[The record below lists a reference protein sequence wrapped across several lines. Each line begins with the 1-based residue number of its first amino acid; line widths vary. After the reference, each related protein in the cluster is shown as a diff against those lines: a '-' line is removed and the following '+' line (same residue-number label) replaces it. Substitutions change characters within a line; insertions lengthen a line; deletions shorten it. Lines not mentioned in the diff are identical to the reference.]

1 MGTRPNHTGMRVW
14 AEARREAWLE
24 MADNA
29 IPASLAYPVCILVAA
44 VSGGVWREH
53 RSLVQTLVLISLLLG
68 GARIAWTWR
77 VLASRQMSEHWPRG
91 FALLTLAQALCWS
104 AYSVAAVHFYGTDP
118 PSQLAVLMSAGLA
131 TGALISL
138 AGDTRLYLVYA
149 SIITLAPGLS
159 LLLEGKAVGATVQAL
174 AIYLIFLG
182 FTARN
187 LSRRQ
192 LGSIHFRLL
201 SQARSSALE
210 DASRAKSR
218 FLATMSHE
226 IRTPMN
232 AIFGMSTLLLD
243 TPLSEQQK
251 EWVSGLRE
259 SCESLLEIISD
270 VLDLS
275 KIESGS
281 FHIEAA
287 PFELQDCLKAVFL
300 LFQPLA
306 RQRDLELTCHFVG
319 LGQQFWMRGDRTR
332 LRQIVSNLL
341 SNAIKFTA
349 EGGIQL
355 TCQILEVADQTFLEV
370 RVSDTGIGVAADQ
383 LMAIFDPFVQAD
395 ASSTREY
402 RGTGL
407 GLAICKQLAEL
418 MGGSCWVNS
427 RGLTSP
433 NAPPDWE
440 APQLAKGSVFCLRLP
455 VIRTSAPAQSGEV
468 NTDESAMPVKE
479 TRVLIAEDNPVNQKV
494 AAALLKRMGY
504 DSHCVVNGLQAL
516 EYCREHPI
524 DLLFMDLQMPVMDG
538 LEATVRLRREDLE
551 IRPWIV
557 ALTANAFPED
567 RERCLASGMD
577 DYISKPI
584 QEKRLL
590 KALLRYARER

>member
-1 MGTRPNHTGMRVW
+1 MRVL
-14 AEARREAWLE
+14 AEARRETWLE
-24 MADNA
+24 MADTA
-29 IPASLAYPVCILVAA
+29 IPASLAYPVCILVASF
-44 VSGGVWREH
+44 SGPVFAEH
-53 RSLVQTLVLISLLLG
+53 GSLVIGLILVSFLLG
-68 GARIAWTWR
+68 LGRIAWTWR
-77 VLASRQMSEHWPRG
+77 VLSSRQMPNHWPRG
-91 FALLTLAQALCWS
+91 FALLTLSQALCWC
-104 AYSVAAVHFYGTDP
+104 AYSGMAVHYYGSQAP
-118 PSQLAVLMSAGLA
+118 AQLAALMSGGLA

-138 AGDTRLYLVYA
+138 AGDTRLYLAYA
-149 SIITLAPGLS
+149 GLIMISPCLVLLAEGGSFNGTGPA
-159 LLLEGKAVGATVQAL
+159 LL
-174 AIYLIFLG
+174 IYLLFLTL
-182 FTARN
+182 TARS

-192 LGSIHFRLL
+192 LGTIRFRLL
-201 SQARSSALE
+201 SQERSTALE

-275 KIESGS
+275 KIESGQ
-281 FHIEAA
+281 FQIEST
-287 PFELQDCLKAVFL
+287 PFELADCLKAVVS

-306 RQRDLELTCHFVG
+306 RQRELELTYEFHGVG
-319 LGQQFWMRGDRTR
+319 QSYWLRGDRTR
-332 LRQIVSNLL
+332 FRQIVSNLL
-341 SNAIKFTA
+341 SNAIKFTS
-349 EGGIQL
+349 EGAIQL
-355 TCQILEVADQTFLEV
+355 SCFILEESDKTLLEV
-370 RVSDTGIGVAADQ
+370 RVSDTGIGVPAHQ
-383 LMAIFDPFVQAD
+383 LTAIFEPFVQAD

-418 MGGSCWVNS
+418 MGGHCWVAS
-427 RGLTSP
+427 RGLVSA
-433 NAPPDWE
+433 NAPGDWE
-440 APQLAKGSVFCLRLP
+440 APIHPKGSIFCLRLP
-455 VIRTSAPAQSGEV
+455 VVRTSAPDRSGEV
-468 NTDESAMPVKE
+468 TTTEAVLPPKE

-494 AAALLKRMGY
+494 AAALLKRLGY
-504 DSHCVVNGLQAL
+504 TSHCVVNGLQAL
-516 EYCREHPI
+516 EYCRENPI

-538 LEATVRLRREDLE
+538 LEATMRLRREDLE

-584 QEKRLL
+584 QENRLL
-590 KALLRYARER
+590 KALARFARQGPKPV

>member
-1 MGTRPNHTGMRVW
+1 MRVW

-24 MADNA
+24 MADTA
-29 IPASLAYPVCILVAA
+29 IPASLAYPVFILVASLCGP
-44 VSGGVWREH
+44 VFGEH
-53 RSLVQTLVLISLLLG
+53 RTLVLALMLISLLVG
-68 GARIAWTWR
+68 MGRIAWTWR
-77 VLASRQMSEHWPRG
+77 VISSRQMPEDWPRG
-91 FALLTLAQALCWS
+91 FAALTLAQALCWS
-104 AYSVAAVHFYGTDP
+104 TYCAAVVHFYGSQGP
-118 PSQLAVLMSAGLA
+118 AQLAALMSGGLA

-138 AGDTRLYLVYA
+138 AGDTRLYFTYAGVIMVTPCVVLVA
-149 SIITLAPGLS
+149 EGEAFTGTGPA
-159 LLLEGKAVGATVQAL
+159 LL
-174 AIYLIFLG
+174 IYLLFLAL
-182 FTARN
+182 TARS

-192 LGSIHFRLL
+192 LGTIHYRLL
-201 SQARSSALE
+201 SQERSTALE

-275 KIESGS
+275 KIESGQ
-281 FHIEAA
+281 FQIESI
-287 PFELQDCLKAVFL
+287 PFDLVDCLKAVVS

-306 RQRDLELTCHFVG
+306 RQRELELAYEFQGVG
-319 LGQQFWMRGDRTR
+319 EHYWIRGDRT
-332 LRQIVSNLL
+332 
-341 SNAIKFTA
+341 
-349 EGGIQL
+349 IQL
-355 TCQILEVADQTFLEV
+355 SCQLLEESHQTSLEV
-370 RVSDTGIGVAADQ
+370 RVLDTGIGVNSHQ
-383 LMAIFDPFVQAD
+383 LTAIFDPFVQAD

-418 MGGSCWVNS
+418 MGGSCWVAS
-427 RGLTSP
+427 RGLVSAS
-433 NAPPDWE
+433 APADWV
-440 APQLAKGSVFCLRLP
+440 APIHPKGSIFCLRLP
-455 VIRTSAPAQSGEV
+455 VLRTSPPARSGEV
-468 NTDESAMPVKE
+468 NTSEAALPPKE

-504 DSHCVVNGLQAL
+504 LSHCVLNGLQAL
-516 EYCREHPI
+516 EYCRENPV

-538 LEATVRLRREDLE
+538 LEATVRLRREELPV
-551 IRPWIV
+551 RPWIV

-584 QEKRLL
+584 QENRLV
-590 KALLRYARER
+590 KALARFAREHQP

>member
-1 MGTRPNHTGMRVW
+1 MVGMRVW

-24 MADNA
+24 MADTA
-29 IPASLAYPVCILVAA
+29 VPASLAYPVCILVASL
-44 VSGGVWREH
+44 SGPVLVEH
-53 RSLVQTLVLISLLLG
+53 KAPVIGLILLSLLLG
-68 GARIAWTWR
+68 LSRIAWTWR
-77 VLASRQMSEHWPRG
+77 VLSSRQMPNHWPRG
-91 FALLTLAQALCWS
+91 FALLTLAQALSWC
-104 AYSVAAVHFYGTDP
+104 AYSGMAVHYYGNQGP
-118 PSQLAVLMSAGLA
+118 AQLAALMSGGLA

-138 AGDTRLYLVYA
+138 AGDTRLYLAYA
-149 SIITLAPGLS
+149 GLIMTTPCLVLLAEGRAFDGTGLA
-159 LLLEGKAVGATVQAL
+159 LL
-174 AIYLIFLG
+174 IYLGFLG
-182 FTARN
+182 LTARS

-192 LGSIHFRLL
+192 LGTIRFRLL
-201 SQARSSALE
+201 SQERSTALE

-275 KIESGS
+275 KIESGQ
-281 FHIEAA
+281 FQIESS
-287 PFELQDCLKAVFL
+287 PFDLDDCLKAVVS

-306 RQRDLELTCHFVG
+306 RQRELELTYQFHG
-319 LGQQFWMRGDRTR
+319 GGQSYWMRGDRTR
-332 LRQIVSNLL
+332 FRQVVSNLL
-341 SNAIKFTA
+341 SNAIKFTS
-349 EGGIQL
+349 EGAVQL
-355 TCQILEVADQTFLEV
+355 SCLILEENDKTMLEV
-370 RVSDTGIGVAADQ
+370 RVSDTGIGVQAHQ
-383 LMAIFDPFVQAD
+383 LTVIFDPFVQAD

-418 MGGSCWVNS
+418 MGGDCWVAS
-427 RGLTSP
+427 RGLLSA
-433 NAPPDWE
+433 NAPPEWV
-440 APQLAKGSVFCLRLP
+440 APIHPKGSIFCLRLP
-455 VIRTSAPAQSGEV
+455 VVRASAPDRSGEIS
-468 NTDESAMPVKE
+468 TTEAALPPKE

-494 AAALLKRMGY
+494 AAALLKRLGY
-504 DSHCVVNGLQAL
+504 TSHCVVNGLQAL
-516 EYCREHPI
+516 EYCRENPI

-538 LEATVRLRREDLE
+538 LEATLRLRREDLE
-551 IRPWIV
+551 TRPWIV

-584 QEKRLL
+584 QENRLL
-590 KALLRYARER
+590 KALNRFAREGTKPA

>member
-1 MGTRPNHTGMRVW
+1 MRVW

-24 MADNA
+24 MADTA
-29 IPASLAYPVCILVAA
+29 IPASLAYPVFVLVAA
-44 VSGGVWREH
+44 VSGPVYHEH
-53 RSLVQTLVLISLLLG
+53 RSLVLALVAAALG
-68 GARIAWTWR
+68 VGLARIAWTWR
-77 VLASRQMSEHWPRG
+77 VLSSRQMSHEWPRG
-91 FALLTLAQALCWS
+91 FALLTLAQAVCWS
-104 AYSVAAVHFYGTDP
+104 VYSGMTVHYYGSEGP
-118 PSQLAVLMSAGLA
+118 AQLAALMSAGLA
-131 TGALISL
+131 TGALVSL
-138 AGDTRLYLVYA
+138 AGDPRLYLSYA
-149 SIITLAPGLS
+149 GVITLSPCLV
-159 LLLEGKAVGATVQAL
+159 LLLEGKSFGGTGYAL
-174 AIYLIFLG
+174 LIYLGFLTV
-182 FTARN
+182 TARS

-192 LGSIHFRLL
+192 MGIIRFRLA
-201 SQARSSALE
+201 SQERSTALE

-275 KIESGS
+275 KIESGQ
-281 FHIEAA
+281 FQIESA
-287 PFELQDCLKAVFL
+287 PFDVQDCLKAVVALFL
-300 LFQPLA
+300 PLA
-306 RQRDLELTCHFVG
+306 RQRDLELNYQFEGT
-319 LGQQFWMRGDRTR
+319 GQSFWIRGDRNR
-332 LRQIVSNLL
+332 FRQIISNLL
-341 SNAIKFTA
+341 SNAIKFTG
-349 EGGIQL
+349 EGSVTL
-355 TCQILEVADQTFLEV
+355 TCQVAEESDKTVIEVHVAD
-370 RVSDTGIGVAADQ
+370 SGIGVPAHQ
-383 LMAIFDPFVQAD
+383 LTAIFDPFVQAD

-418 MGGSCWVNS
+418 MGGNCWVCS
-427 RGLTSP
+427 RGLVSA
-433 NAPPDWE
+433 NAPADWV
-440 APQLAKGSVFCLRLP
+440 APIQAKGSRFCLRLP
-455 VIRTSAPAQSGEV
+455 VLRTSAPERSGEV
-468 NTDESAMPVKE
+468 NTNESTLPSKE

-504 DSHCVVNGLQAL
+504 TSHCVVNGLQAL
-516 EYCREHPI
+516 EYCRENPV
-524 DLLFMDLQMPVMDG
+524 DLLFMDLQMPIMDG
-538 LEATVRLRREDLE
+538 LEATRHLRREDLS

-584 QEKRLL
+584 QEKRLV
-590 KALLRYARER
+590 KALVRYAREH

>member
-1 MGTRPNHTGMRVW
+1 MRVW

-29 IPASLAYPVCILVAA
+29 IPASLAYPVYILLAA
-44 VSGGVWREH
+44 LSSGVWREH
-53 RSLVQTLVLISLLLG
+53 QSLVLGVVLTSLLLG
-68 GARIAWTWR
+68 AARIAWTWR
-77 VLASRQMSEHWPRG
+77 VLASRQVSENWPRG
-91 FALLTLAQALCWS
+91 FAFLTLAQASCWS
-104 AYSVAAVHFYGTDP
+104 AYSAYVVHQYGNQV
-118 PSQLAVLMSAGLA
+118 PSQLALLMSAGLA

-138 AGDTRLYLVYA
+138 AGEPRLYLVYA
-149 SIITLAPGLS
+149 AIITLVPGLT
-159 LLLEGKAVGATVQAL
+159 LLAEGKGIGGTGQAL
-174 AIYLIFLG
+174 AVYLLFLG

-192 LGSIHFRLL
+192 LGSIRFRLL
-201 SQARSSALE
+201 SQERSSALE

-281 FHIEAA
+281 FHIESA
-287 PFELQDCLKAVFL
+287 PFELQDCLKAVVL

-306 RQRDLELTCHFVG
+306 RQRELELNCEFEG

-349 EGGIQL
+349 EGAIQL
-355 TCQILEVADQTFLEV
+355 GCKILEVGDQTFMEV

-418 MGGSCWVNS
+418 MGGTCWVNS
-427 RGLTSP
+427 RGLTSAS
-433 NAPPDWE
+433 APPDWV
-440 APQLAKGSVFCLRLP
+440 APQRPKGSVFCLRLP
-455 VIRTSAPAQSGEV
+455 VVRTSAPAQSGEV
-468 NTDESAMPVKE
+468 NPDESAMPAKE

-504 DSHCVVNGLQAL
+504 ASHCVLNGLQAL
-516 EYCREHPI
+516 EYCREHPV

-538 LEATVRLRREDLE
+538 LEATIRLRREDLE

-584 QEKRLL
+584 QEKRLV
-590 KALLRYARER
+590 KALLRYAREH

>member
-1 MGTRPNHTGMRVW
+1 MRVW

-24 MADNA
+24 MADTA
-29 IPASLAYPVCILVAA
+29 IPASLAYPVFILVASL
-44 VSGGVWREH
+44 SGPVFSDHEP
-53 RSLVQTLVLISLLLG
+53 LVLILLLVSLLVGLG
-68 GARIAWTWR
+68 RIAWTWR
-77 VLASRQMSEHWPRG
+77 VLSSRQMPNDWPRG
-91 FALLTLAQALCWS
+91 FAALTLAQGLCW
-104 AYSVAAVHFYGTDP
+104 AGYSGMVVHFYGTQAP
-118 PSQLAVLMSAGLA
+118 AQLAALMSGGLA

-138 AGDTRLYLVYA
+138 AGDTRLYLAYA
-149 SIITLAPGLS
+149 GLIMTTPCVVLLAEGRSFDGTGPA
-159 LLLEGKAVGATVQAL
+159 LL
-174 AIYLIFLG
+174 IYLLFLAL
-182 FTARN
+182 TARS

-192 LGSIHFRLL
+192 MGIIRFRLL
-201 SQARSSALE
+201 SQERSTALE

-275 KIESGS
+275 KIESGQ
-281 FHIEAA
+281 FQIEST
-287 PFELQDCLKAVFL
+287 PFDLVDCLKAVVS

-306 RQRDLELTCHFVG
+306 RQRELELTYEFHGVG
-319 LGQQFWMRGDRTR
+319 QNYWMRGDRTR
-332 LRQIVSNLL
+332 FRQIVSNLL
-341 SNAIKFTA
+341 SNAIKFTS
-349 EGGIQL
+349 EGTIQL
-355 TCQILEVADQTFLEV
+355 ACHILEEGDQTCLEV
-370 RVSDTGIGVAADQ
+370 RVSDTGIGVQSHQ
-383 LMAIFDPFVQAD
+383 LTMIFDPFVQAD

-407 GLAICKQLAEL
+407 GLAICKQLSEL
-418 MGGSCWVNS
+418 MGGCCWVAS
-427 RGLTSP
+427 RGMVSNSAPLDWVAP
-433 NAPPDWE
+433 NHP
-440 APQLAKGSVFCLRLP
+440 KGSVFCLRLP
-455 VIRTSAPAQSGEV
+455 VVRTSAPARSGEV
-468 NTDESAMPVKE
+468 NTSEAALPSKQ

-504 DSHCVVNGLQAL
+504 TSHCVVNGLQAL
-516 EYCREHPI
+516 EYCRENPV

-538 LEATVRLRREDLE
+538 LEATMRLRREDLSV
-551 IRPWIV
+551 RPWIV

-584 QEKRLL
+584 QENRLV
-590 KALLRYARER
+590 KALARFAQEH

>member
-1 MGTRPNHTGMRVW
+1 MGMRVW

-24 MADNA
+24 MADTVV
-29 IPASLAYPVCILVAA
+29 PASLAYPVCILVASL
-44 VSGGVWREH
+44 SGPVFAEH
-53 RSLVQTLVLISLLLG
+53 RSLVIGLILVSLLLG
-68 GARIAWTWR
+68 MGRIAWTWR
-77 VLASRQMSEHWPRG
+77 VLSSRQMPNHWPRG
-91 FALLTLAQALCWS
+91 FALLTLAQALSWC
-104 AYSVAAVHFYGTDP
+104 AYSAMAVHYYGSEAP
-118 PSQLAVLMSAGLA
+118 AQLAALMSGGLA

-138 AGDTRLYLVYA
+138 AGDTRLYLAYA
-149 SIITLAPGLS
+149 GLIMTTPCLVMLAEGRSFHGTGPA
-159 LLLEGKAVGATVQAL
+159 LL
-174 AIYLIFLG
+174 IYLVFLVL
-182 FTARN
+182 TARS

-192 LGSIHFRLL
+192 LGIIRFRLL
-201 SQARSSALE
+201 SQQRSTALE

-275 KIESGS
+275 KIESGQ
-281 FHIEAA
+281 FQIEST
-287 PFELQDCLKAVFL
+287 PFDLVDCLKAVVT

-306 RQRDLELTCHFVG
+306 RQRELDLTYSFQGVG
-319 LGQQFWMRGDRTR
+319 QNYWIRGDRTR
-332 LRQIVSNLL
+332 FRQIISNLL
-341 SNAIKFTA
+341 SNAIKFTS
-349 EGGIQL
+349 EGTIQL
-355 TCQILEVADQTFLEV
+355 SCQLLEDGDKTSLEVC
-370 RVSDTGIGVAADQ
+370 VSDTGIGVQAHQ
-383 LMAIFDPFVQAD
+383 LTAIFDPFVQAD

-407 GLAICKQLAEL
+407 GLAICAQLAEL
-418 MGGSCWVNS
+418 MGGSCWVAS
-427 RGLTSP
+427 RGLLSS
-433 NAPPDWE
+433 NAPTDWT
-440 APQLAKGSVFCLRLP
+440 APIHPKGSIFCLRLP
-455 VIRTSAPAQSGEV
+455 VVRTKAPDRSGEV
-468 NTDESAMPVKE
+468 STSEAVLPPKD

-494 AAALLKRMGY
+494 AAALLKRLGY
-504 DSHCVVNGLQAL
+504 SSHCVTNGLQAL
-516 EYCREHPI
+516 EYCRDNPV

-538 LEATVRLRREDLE
+538 LESTRRLRREELPV
-551 IRPWIV
+551 RPWIV

-584 QEKRLL
+584 LENRLL
-590 KALLRYARER
+590 KALARFARELRP

>member
-1 MGTRPNHTGMRVW
+1 MRVG

-24 MADNA
+24 MADTA
-29 IPASLAYPVCILVAA
+29 IPASLAYPVFVLVAA
-44 VSGGVWREH
+44 VSGPAYREH
-53 RSLVQTLVLISLLLG
+53 RSLVLALIAVSLLVGL
-68 GARIAWTWR
+68 ARIAWTWR
-77 VLASRQMSEHWPRG
+77 VLNSRQMSREWPRG
-91 FALLTLAQALCWS
+91 FALLTIAQAFCWS
-104 AYSVAAVHFYGTDP
+104 IYSGMTVHYYGSEGP
-118 PSQLAVLMSAGLA
+118 GQMAVLMSGGLA

-138 AGDTRLYLVYA
+138 AGDPRLYLSYA
-149 SIITLAPGLS
+149 GVITLTPCLV
-159 LLLEGKAVGATVQAL
+159 LLVEGKNLGGTGYAL
-174 AIYLIFLG
+174 LVYLG
-182 FTARN
+182 FLAVTARS

-192 LGSIHFRLL
+192 LSIIRLRLL
-201 SQARSSALE
+201 SQERSTALE

-275 KIESGS
+275 KIESGQ
-281 FHIEAA
+281 FQIESI
-287 PFELQDCLKAVFL
+287 PFDLQECLKAVVALFL
-300 LFQPLA
+300 PLA
-306 RQRDLELTCHFVG
+306 RQRELELNYQFEG
-319 LGQQFWMRGDRTR
+319 AGQSFWMRGDRNR
-332 LRQIVSNLL
+332 FRQIISNLL

-349 EGGIQL
+349 EGSVTL
-355 TCQILEVADQTFLEV
+355 TCQVSQEGDKTLVEVHVA
-370 RVSDTGIGVAADQ
+370 DTGIGVPAHQ
-383 LMAIFDPFVQAD
+383 LTAIFDPFVQAD

-418 MGGSCWVNS
+418 MGGNCWVCS
-427 RGLTSP
+427 RELVSA
-433 NAPPDWE
+433 NAPLDWV
-440 APQLAKGSVFCLRLP
+440 APTQAKGSRFCLRLP
-455 VIRTSAPAQSGEV
+455 VVRATPPERSGEV
-468 NTDESAMPVKE
+468 NTNESTLPDRE
-479 TRVLIAEDNPVNQKV
+479 IRVLIAEDNMVNQKV
-494 AAALLKRMGY
+494 AAALLKRLGY
-504 DSHCVVNGLQAL
+504 SSHCVINGLEAL
-516 EYCREHPI
+516 EYCRENPV

-538 LEATVRLRREDLE
+538 LEATRHLRREDLTT
-551 IRPWIV
+551 RPWIV

-584 QEKRLL
+584 QENRLV
-590 KALLRYARER
+590 KALVRYAREH